1 MSGTTNRVDLEL
13 SGEEYDRLSDEAGAP
28 RYLFLC
34 TTPRTGSHRLSR
46 AMYELGLA
54 FPGEYLHPWAFERM
68 GKRWCPEADPA
79 TPEGFEV
86 YWSNVCRWRGRDGIV
101 ACAAFGYQIAQVRQI
116 VGTGEGHLFIHLHR
130 RTRSDQVAS
139 LMTLYQTKMPY
150 EGHAQISGIPDISEI
165 SPRSIRIVN
174 QFLDLQERRWQAFLR
189 DKPHLAVASEDFFAD
204 PAGVLER
211 IAIHCGRDPAALPIA
226 EAAGMAAATRAYT
239 VNRDT
244 KNELMAQFPEAF
256 AGLDKARGR
265 GV

>member
-1 MSGTTNRVDLEL
+1 MSEATNQTDLEL

-54 FPGEYLHPWAFERM
+54 FPGEYLHPWAFERL
-68 GKRWCPEADPA
+68 GKRLCPEADPA

-86 YWSNVCRWRGRDGIV
+86 YWSNVCRWRRRGGIV

-150 EGHAQISGIPDISEI
+150 EGHARISGIPDISEI

-189 DKPHLAVASEDFFAD
+189 GKPHLSVASEEFFTD
-204 PAGVLER
+204 PACVLKR
-211 IAIHCGRDPAALPIA
+211 IAIHCGHDPATLPIA
-226 EAAGMAAATRAYT
+226 EAAGMAAAAQAYT
-239 VNRDT
+239 ANRET
-244 KNELMAQFPEAF
+244 KNRLMAQFPEAF
-256 AGLDKARGR
+256 TELDKARDH